1 MNKDK
6 KKNKGDKE
14 KKNKQLGDETKK
26 GILAIVFFVLAII
39 AILSRFNLAGAV
51 GSYLYQTV
59 EALFGLGFYLFP
71 FGLILAGVALLRALR
86 QDLMG
91 LPMIGVG
98 VFLASFLGVLE
109 LLFQGGEEA
118 VRAGGWIGYGFLWPF
133 ERAFGVY
140 AAFVILSAL
149 LIIGVLVAFNLSF
162 SVFLLKL
169 FGLMNGRKTEGENEQ
184 AKAGEA
190 GQRPKVE
197 FVVDVE
203 KIREKRS
210 LWSRIQL

>member
-26 GILAIVFFVLAII
+26 GILAIVFFVSAII
-39 AILSRFNLAGAV
+39 AILSRFNLAGAA

-109 LLFQGGEEA
+109 LLFQHLR
-118 VRAGGWIGYGFLWPF
+118 RAW
-133 ERAFGVY
+133 
-140 AAFVILSAL
+140 
-149 LIIGVLVAFNLSF
+149 
-162 SVFLLKL
+162 L
-169 FGLMNGRKTEGENEQ
+169 FGTSKNFGSSQE
-184 AKAGEA
+184 
-190 GQRPKVE
+190 
-197 FVVDVE
+197 
-203 KIREKRS
+203 RS
-210 LWSRIQL
+210 SLS